1 MDSSDFVGIFE
12 VYEKH
17 AVYFPIQR
25 KTMLFYGIATNVV
38 ILFALYVMKTAS
50 IELLGTFRVLMYCNV
65 VFPALECNMICFLFV
80 PHIMVPYPV
89 ILSMGP
95 TRLLGRETT
104 LLYSVLFW
112 WFGAGAVVSIAD
124 SVSLHY
130 ISLFV
135 VTPFSM
141 TFIYL
146 IISDTQSVSSMLTAD
161 PRNAVFVNE
170 FAAMPVYL
178 FQSFGVDLGL
188 IALLLIYTGA
198 AIVGSAM
205 IIRVILRIRSR
216 KHEFSP
222 KTYRLHINV
231 VIALVMYCVIL
242 FLQVGL
248 PIMLFVIT
256 VVFSLSW
263 MTA

>member
-1 MDSSDFVGIFE
+1 
-12 VYEKH
+12 
-17 AVYFPIQR
+17 
-25 KTMLFYGIATNVV
+25 MLFYGIATNVV

-65 VFPALECNMICFLFV
+65 VFPALECNMICLLFV
-80 PHIMVPYPV
+80 PHIIVPYPV

-95 TRLLGRETT
+95 TRLLGREIT
-104 LLYSVLFW
+104 LLYGAFFC
-112 WFGAGAVVSIAD
+112 WFGACAVLSIAY
-124 SVSLHY
+124 SVSLNY
-130 ISLFV
+130 ISVCHSWILRSKAFLILKWAAFLLPV
-135 VTPFSM
+135 IFITPFSI
-141 TFIYL
+141 TLIYL
-146 IISDTQSVSSMLTAD
+146 IITDTQSVSSMLTAD
-161 PRNAVFVNE
+161 PRNVVFVNE

-178 FQSFGVDLGL
+178 QSFGVDLCL

-205 IIRVILRIRSR
+205 ILRVILRIRTR
-216 KHEFSP
+216 KHEFSA

-248 PIMLFVIT
+248 PIMLVRHHSSFQLIVDDCN
-256 VVFSLSW
+256 
-263 MTA
+263 